1 MTKESFLRGAVV
13 LTLASLVSRIIGLSH
28 TIVLPRLILDE
39 GMGLFQLVK
48 PIHYFAAVVAIAGL
62 PVAISKLTAEKAA
75 LGTRQ
80 EVKKVFWVGSGLM
93 VLTGGIV
100 ALALFFGADWFA
112 VNFAKDGGVT

>member
-1 MTKESFLRGAVV
+1 MRGAVV

-80 EVKKVFWVGSGLM
+80 EVKRC
-93 VLTGGIV
+93 
-100 ALALFFGADWFA
+100 FG
-112 VNFAKDGGVT
+112 